1 MKRLHPAW
9 VSGFTLIE
17 LLVALTIFAL
27 MSAMAYRGLNAVLET
42 REQVLQDNRKWRE
55 LAVFFSMLQRDLH
68 ASVNRTVRDAY
79 DIRAP
84 AFIGK
89 TQALNDNDAQLV
101 FTRMGLPGQAGA
113 LADLQRYGYRLRE
126 HKVELLVWPAV
137 DLAPRSRPA
146 VNPVLDKVTGFD
158 LRYLDPAGTWQ
169 ASWPVLGQ
177 EYPLPRAVE
186 IKLTLQSGEQIT
198 RIFAL

>member
-1 MKRLHPAW
+1 MKRSHPAS

-27 MSAMAYRGLNAVLET
+27 MSAMAYRGLNAMLET

-55 LAVFFSMLQRDLH
+55 IAMLCSMLQRDLRGG
-68 ASVNRTVRDAY
+68 VNRPVRDTY
-79 DIRAP
+79 DVRAP

-89 TQALNDNDAQLV
+89 TQALNDDDAQLV

-146 VNPVLDKVTGFD
+146 VNPVLDKVAGFD
-158 LRYLDPAGTWQ
+158 LRYLDPAGMWQ

-177 EYPLPRAVE
+177 EHPLPRAVE
-186 IKLTLQSGEQIT
+186 VKLTLQSGEQIT